1 MWIVTYKHGIYEF
14 PHKLPNDLRLRIL
27 GNYKRSRKC
36 LNFIVWWPKF
46 LQLHSAIWVLWCW
59 CCESGPTCSKFR
71 NELKQAVTM
80 THKETPKLSKENYRP
95 ISILSNISKI
105 HERCLHDQIAT
116 YFENTASFLIINGF
130 RKRYSTQYYLLAV
143 TKKWKKIVN
152 VRGIFAWLLIDVY
165 KAFDWILHDLTVA
178 KLVAH

>member
-1 MWIVTYKHGIYEF
+1 
-14 PHKLPNDLRLRIL
+14 
-27 GNYKRSRKC
+27 
-36 LNFIVWWPKF
+36 
-46 LQLHSAIWVLWCW
+46 
-59 CCESGPTCSKFR
+59 
-71 NELKQAVTM
+71 M
-80 THKETPKLSKENYRP
+80 THKETPKLSKENCRP